1 MAWAVRA
8 GSRKATHVS
17 MLNRSETGLACAC
30 VCPACDGVMQAVN
43 AGKTADEYLRDG
55 AMRPFFR
62 HHAGHQ
68 RKACLQRV
76 AQRAALELLASHQE
90 LVLPAPTFRRSVI
103 GASGDVYTG
112 EATGR
117 SYRAQITSRHWVDEQ
132 TAKLVTD
139 DGHVILVRLSGQA
152 LVSRDAGVDAVLTI
166 SIDDPLVS
174 TWSPDEIL
182 ARVQLDERWLCWES
196 HWDEDD
202 LGAQALSD
210 AQSQAREALDLAPD
224 DLVLPEG
231 LTHLQRS
238 ESVLHAVIKQI
249 LAEAKSLRVPEFES
263 EVGSRTLAGRL
274 ITYPYGWSPVTL
286 ALTNVRLETRV
297 ASIVPDVICDA
308 RDVAGKLPAAEL
320 LVEVAVTHPVD
331 ADKTA
336 RIAQLGI
343 ACVEIDARLL
353 ARGKKTIRL
362 KDLRQ
367 AVLGDPSNKR
377 WIFHPHLDQLRAQ
390 TQAHV
395 DREVANEN
403 ARISAADERKNRLKE
418 TPVAE
423 VFAEHLR
430 LANLALG
437 QSPGTSNSQNDAV
450 VRLNE
455 SLVELQTRQV
465 PGLNNEA
472 FMTALRQVAAIRETA
487 GRGFA
492 TPRKLIQESMHSYA
506 GKRWVTLLLA
516 ASSTYST
523 TCGSG
528 MNDGVDDIADRTFSD
543 VAEGKLEFARLRE
556 FDDTV
561 RLAFPELGDFLDS
574 AKGTVTQA
582 EAFRAM
588 VRAQQEALQAKAA
601 EAAIA
606 QRAVEAQKRREAEHA
621 NRLQKLNAQYRWRTV
636 GEGGIRTPEAS
647 KQLVK
652 NLFPFESLLPRN
664 GLIDQAWEARA
675 NGTAFAEFVTAGKY
689 FEELGFDQ
697 VMVILKGA
705 WVVTER

>member
-17 MLNRSETGLACAC
+17 MLNRSETSLACAC
-30 VCPACDGVMQAVN
+30 VCPACDGVLQAVN

-62 HHAGHQ
+62 HHAGQQ
-68 RKACLQRV
+68 RNACLQRV

-202 LGAQALSD
+202 LAAQALAD

-231 LTHLQRS
+231 LTHLQRC

-249 LAEAKSLRVPEFES
+249 LAEAKSLRVPVFES
-263 EVGSRTLAGRL
+263 EVGRRTLAGRL

-297 ASIVPDVICDA
+297 ASIV
-308 RDVAGKLPAAEL
+308 
-320 LVEVAVTHPVD
+320 H
-331 ADKTA
+331 
-336 RIAQLGI
+336 
-343 ACVEIDARLL
+343 
-353 ARGKKTIRL
+353 
-362 KDLRQ
+362 
-367 AVLGDPSNKR
+367 
-377 WIFHPHLDQLRAQ
+377 
-390 TQAHV
+390 
-395 DREVANEN
+395 
-403 ARISAADERKNRLKE
+403 
-418 TPVAE
+418 
-423 VFAEHLR
+423 
-430 LANLALG
+430 
-437 QSPGTSNSQNDAV
+437 
-450 VRLNE
+450 
-455 SLVELQTRQV
+455 
-465 PGLNNEA
+465 
-472 FMTALRQVAAIRETA
+472 
-487 GRGFA
+487 
-492 TPRKLIQESMHSYA
+492 
-506 GKRWVTLLLA
+506 
-516 ASSTYST
+516 ST
-523 TCGSG
+523 TRGSG

-556 FDDTV
+556 FDDTI

-675 NGTAFAEFVTAGKY
+675 NGTAFAEFVTASKY

-697 VMVILKGA
+697 AMVILKGA